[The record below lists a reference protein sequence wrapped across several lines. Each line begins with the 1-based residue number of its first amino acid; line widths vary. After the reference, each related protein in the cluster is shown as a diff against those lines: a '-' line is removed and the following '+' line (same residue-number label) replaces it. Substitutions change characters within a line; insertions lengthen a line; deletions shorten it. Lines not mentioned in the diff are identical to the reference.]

1 MTQRTTSSTNAF
13 STIISAGTALLI
25 GVSASVRGSEEISGS
40 TPAGERTK
48 EMVLIPGGTFWMGSE
63 TGPADS
69 RPEHQVKVDAFWID
83 QHEVTNEQF
92 ARFVESTDYVTTAE
106 RTPSSDDFPG
116 VSADQLVPGSL
127 VFTPPLTKDP
137 SLDQALSWWQFVPGA
152 DWRHPEGP
160 GSGIEDRTK
169 HPVVHVSWD
178 DAVAYCKWAGKR
190 LPTEAEWEYASRGGL
205 DRKEYVW
212 GDEEQPLGRHA
223 ANIWQGR
230 FPHDNTKEDGFVATA
245 PVGAFPGNGYGL
257 YDMAG
262 NVWEWCADWYRPD
275 YYAHSSATNP
285 LGPDSSYDP
294 DEPGARKRVER
305 GGSYL
310 CTDAYCGSFRPAR
323 RMKTSPDTSLCHT
336 GFRGVISV
344 AVAGAAATPVSS
356 HASAEQTTSDAATSN

>member
-1 MTQRTTSSTNAF
+1 MTQRTTSSRNAF
-13 STIISAGTALLI
+13 STIISVGTALLI
-25 GVSASVRGSEEISGS
+25 GVSASVRGSEEISS
-40 TPAGERTK
+40 TPAAERTK
-48 EMVLIPGGTFWMGSE
+48 EMVLIPGGAFWMGSD
-63 TGPADS
+63 TGPADE
-69 RPEHQVKVDAFWID
+69 RPQHQVKVDAFWID

-92 ARFVESTDYVTTAE
+92 SHFIESTNYVTTAE
-106 RTPSSDDFPG
+106 RAPSPDDFPG
-116 VSADQLVPGSL
+116 VSPDKLVPGSL

-137 SLDQALSWWQFVPGA
+137 PPDQPLSWWQFVPGA
-152 DWRHPEGP
+152 NWRHPDGP
-160 GSGIEDRTK
+160 GSGIEDRAK

-212 GDEEQPLGRHA
+212 GDEQQPLGRHA

-230 FPHDNTKEDGFVATA
+230 FPDENTKEDGFVATA
-245 PVGAFPGNGYGL
+245 PVGSFPSNGYGL

-285 LGPDSSYDP
+285 SGPASSYDP
-294 DEPGARKRVER
+294 DEPGATKRVER

-310 CTDAYCGSFRPAR
+310 CTDQYCGSFRPAR

-336 GFRGVISV
+336 GFRCVLSV
-344 AVAGAAATPVSS
+344 ALAGASTTPDSS
-356 HASAEQTTSDAATSN
+356 HASAEQTTLDEITLQ